1 MCGGSM
7 SAGEFTDLCDL
18 LFSSLP
24 RRDQRTRAAQY
35 LRGLLQTDG
44 RKSVRNIA
52 RTVGGDATDQGLHHF
67 ISASDWDWRPI
78 RRTLARHVVD
88 THGMEVCVVHTMTIP
103 KSGRRSVGVERCF
116 VRDEGRVL
124 NVQRAVGVWSVA
136 AGAAYPLNW
145 RIHLPAAWLADAD
158 RRAAAAIP
166 PEVRPRPLEDQ
177 VVELCAETTEDWRLP
192 RRPVVFDA
200 RELDVAA
207 VVGRLRAIGTPLLAR
222 IAPDQGLFVADPT
235 LTGHRGAAPVAAGEI
250 AKAARGS
257 LHGMSWRGRDLARA
271 ARPGR
276 VVMVGA
282 GLTPRPSSAPE
293 RPADLLL
300 VQLPADGSGTGG
312 TLWLTDLPAHRIG
325 EVARCA
331 HAAGRVARDAA
342 EVAEKV
348 GLRDYSGRS
357 YGGWHRHVTLA
368 GAAHAL
374 VMGSACAAK
383 GPIRPAV

>member
-7 SAGEFTDLCDL
+7 SAKEFGDLCDL

-35 LRGLLQTDG
+35 LRGLLQTNG

-67 ISASDWDWRPI
+67 ISASEWDWRPV

-88 THGMEVCVVHTMTIP
+88 THGMDVCVVHAMTIP

-116 VRDEGRVL
+116 VPAAGRVL
-124 NVQRAVGVWSVA
+124 NVQRAVGMWSVA
-136 AGAAYPLNW
+136 AGATYPVNW
-145 RIHLPAAWLADAD
+145 RIHLPPAWLADAD
-158 RRAAAAIP
+158 RRASASIP
-166 PEVRPRPLEDQ
+166 DDVHSRPLEDL
-177 VVELCAETTEDWRLP
+177 VVDLCVETTAHWLLP
-192 RRPVVFDA
+192 RRPVVLDA

-207 VVGRLRAIGTPLLAR
+207 IVGRLRAAGVPILAR
-222 IAPDQGLFVADPT
+222 IAPDQELYGADAT
-235 LTGHRGAAPVAAGEI
+235 LTGHRAAVPVAAGDL
-250 AKAARGS
+250 AKAARGC
-257 LHGMSWRGRDLARA
+257 LHGMSWRGRDLSRA

-276 VVMVGA
+276 VVMVGV
-282 GLTPRPSSAPE
+282 GLTPRTRTA
-293 RPADLLL
+293 ADLLL
-300 VQLPADGSGTGG
+300 IQLPGDGSAMAG

-368 GAAHAL
+368 SAAHAI
-374 VMGSACAAK
+374 VMRSRLAAACATN